1 LRRIDL
7 AVVYPARWAAKG
19 IAGGWKIWWTIPAG
33 WLFRNTL
40 RVRCSARVRHIF
52 YELAAN
58 FII

>member
-1 LRRIDL
+1 MGCKRDCRRVENLVDH
-7 AVVYPARWAAKG
+7 
-19 IAGGWKIWWTIPAG
+19 PAG

-40 RVRCSARVRHIF
+40 RVRCSARARHIF